1 MTLSPRIV
9 VTGSVGKKSPFQD
22 KLQNI
27 FFCRDHLF
35 KSWSAM
41 KSKACPVCKEEVSGL
56 TPCFQFGVTRD
67 EYLQHPREPGRF
79 VDIPQR
85 PARGEDPFVNL
96 DLTQVR
102 RSARM
107 RTTNVRLS
115 GAFMR
120 TS

>member
-1 MTLSPRIV
+1 
-9 VTGSVGKKSPFQD
+9 
-22 KLQNI
+22 
-27 FFCRDHLF
+27 
-35 KSWSAM
+35 M
-41 KSKACPVCKEEVSGL
+41 KNKACPVCKEEVSGL

-79 VDIPQR
+79 VDIPPR

-102 RSARM
+102 RSTRM
-107 RTTNVRLS
+107 RTTNVRLA
-115 GAFMR
+115 GACTD